1 MDLTHLAWISD
12 APGGQDWLDALP
24 ALIEAVTAE
33 WSLTLGPPFRD
44 AHLSFTAP
52 VRGADGVSAVLKV
65 QYPHRECIHEAVA
78 LEAWSGRGAV
88 NLLQVDRRRHA
99 LLLEHCDPGHSLS
112 SASSA
117 LDTLIHLVPRLWLVV
132 DGPFDRLSDEAR
144 RWLARLQDPA
154 LRPGLDPRLADHAVG
169 ALRELASSQGEPV
182 LLHQDLHSGNVLSAN
197 REPWLVIDPKPLV
210 GEREFAVAPVV
221 RDAALGFSSA
231 EVRHRFDRLC
241 SEWNLDR
248 DRARGWTIGQTMA
261 WAEEPF
267 VERHE
272 QIVRWLLGEA

>member
-24 ALIEAVTAE
+24 VLIEAVTSS
-33 WSLTLGPPFRD
+33 WVLTLGPSFRD

-52 VRGADGVSAVLKV
+52 ARCADGGSAVLKI
-65 QYPHRECIHEAVA
+65 QYPHRECVHEAAA

-88 NLLQVDRRRHA
+88 NLLRVDPYRYA
-99 LLLEHCDPGHSLS
+99 LLLERCDPGSSL
-112 SASSA
+112 AHAPNA
-117 LDTLIHLVPRLWLVV
+117 LDTLIHLVPRLWLTV
-132 DGPFDRLSDEAR
+132 DGPFDRLRDEAG
-144 RWLARLQDPA
+144 RWMDRLQDPT
-154 LRPGLDPRLADHAVG
+154 LRPALDRRLVDHAVG
-169 ALRELASSQGEPV
+169 VLRELAPSQGAPV
-182 LLHQDLHSGNVLSAN
+182 LLHQDLHSGNVLSAT

-221 RDAALGFSSA
+221 RDAELGFSA
-231 EVRHRFDRLC
+231 TEVRYRCDRLC
-241 SEWNLDR
+241 AEWNLDR

-267 VERHE
+267 VERHQ
-272 QIVRWLLGEA
+272 QIVRWLLGEK